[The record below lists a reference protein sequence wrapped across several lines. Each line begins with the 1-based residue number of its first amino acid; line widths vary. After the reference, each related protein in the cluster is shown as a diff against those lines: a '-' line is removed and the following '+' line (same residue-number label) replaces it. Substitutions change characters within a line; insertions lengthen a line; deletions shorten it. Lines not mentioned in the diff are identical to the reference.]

1 MKRKIL
7 SLLLILT
14 LLAACGAAFAVT
26 PAYADNELPVI
37 PIDSATFTPI
47 GDSGLS
53 CSLSKSGTL
62 TIRGTGVMPELAEDE
77 RPWASQLGSIKE
89 LVIESGVA
97 SICDGAFAG
106 CTALETLSL
115 PDSLRAIGEKAFS
128 GCEKLAAVS
137 LPAGVERIGENAFA
151 DTKFAADNT
160 KNGLLYA
167 GKWLLHADSAITVV
181 DLKDDTVGIADRA
194 FAGCTKFKT
203 LSLPDD
209 IQFIGRNVLQDSAY
223 AAEDTHWKNDLLY
236 LDNWVIAAKENPEKA
251 ELLKNTVGIA
261 DGVFDGCTGLKSYT
275 VADGAL
281 RRIGV
286 RSFAGCTGLTGV
298 PIPDGL
304 TGIGAEAFAGCT
316 GLTEI
321 VLPCTVSSV
330 GDNAFDGCTALEKVT
345 LFNDAIALGTERGT
359 LGIPGKGN
367 TLLRGR
373 KSSAAQ
379 TFAAKSPAYDFEEL
393 SASDICGTHNWG
405 DWAVKTAPTKTT
417 AGEIEIRCLHCGTQN
432 NETLPK
438 LDATNYD
445 IEQLVKPTCTT
456 EGKGKY
462 TWKTKSFGTFSFEAA
477 LDLVGHNYTSF
488 TEKQAPTLTVEGLL
502 EGTCSVCKQT
512 ALFSLPKLNTIDYTY
527 TEVTKATCTSAGTG
541 RYTLKN
547 TATYGTRQYDITIT
561 ALGHLDANKDGKCDR
576 CGTKLDTSSTSPDT
590 GMMSALAAV
599 MLLLALP
606 GSVIAI
612 RKLRCKNI

>member
-14 LLAACGAAFAVT
+14 LLAACGTTVFAAAPV
-26 PAYADNELPVI
+26 YEDNELPII
-37 PIDSATFTPI
+37 PIDGGTSTPI

-53 CSLSKSGTL
+53 CSLGSNGTL

-77 RPWASQLGSIKE
+77 RPWASQLRSIRA
-89 LVIESGVA
+89 LVVESGVA

-106 CTALETLSL
+106 CTALETVSL

-128 GCEKLAAVS
+128 GCEKLATVS
-137 LPAGVERIGENAFA
+137 LPNGVERIGENAFA
-151 DTKFAADNT
+151 GTGFAADNT

-167 GKWLLHADSAITVV
+167 GKWLLHADSAITMV
-181 DLKDDTVGIADRA
+181 DLKSDTVGIADRA

-203 LSLPDD
+203 LLLPDS
-209 IQFIGRNVLQDSAY
+209 IQFVGKDVLQDSAY
-223 AAEDTHWKNDLLY
+223 AAEDAHWKNDLLY
-236 LDNWVIAAKENPEKA
+236 LGNWVIAARENPEKA
-251 ELLKNTVGIA
+251 ELQKNTVGIA
-261 DGVFDGCTGLKSYT
+261 DSVFDGCAALKTFT

-316 GLTEI
+316 ALTEV
-321 VLPCTVSSV
+321 VLPATVRSV
-330 GDNAFDGCTALEKVT
+330 GDNAFDGCTALEKITVY
-345 LFNDAIALGTERGT
+345 NDGIALGTERGT

-367 TLLRGR
+367 TLVRGR

-405 DWAVKTAPTKTT
+405 DWTVKTAPTRTSD
-417 AGEIEIRCLHCGTQN
+417 GEIEIRCLHCGTPD

-462 TWKTKSFGTFSFEAA
+462 TWKTKSFGTFSFEAT
-477 LDLVGHNYTSF
+477 LDRAAHSYSSF

-527 TEVTKATCTSAGTG
+527 SEVTKATCTAAGTG

-547 TATYGTRQYDITIT
+547 TATYGSRQYDITIA

-590 GMMSALAAV
+590 GAAS
-599 MLLLALP
+599 LLPILLP
-606 GSVIAI
+606 ILLGLFGTTVSI
-612 RKLRCKNI
+612 RKLKA